1 MSSRI
6 YLIRHG
12 ETEWSLNQQHTGS
25 TEVLLTSNGE
35 KQAQRTAETFV
46 GDGKLIQPKRIKRIF
61 CSPRKRARQTLR
73 LLGLGDEDELSV
85 SGLTSSETPS
95 VKITELLR
103 EWDYGNYEGLTI
115 EEVRKLRRSRNLD
128 EVRPWNIWRD
138 GCEGG
143 E

>member
-46 GDGKLIQPKRIKRIF
+46 GDRKLIQPKRIKRM
-61 CSPRKRARQTLR
+61 
-73 LLGLGDEDELSV
+73 
-85 SGLTSSETPS
+85 
-95 VKITELLR
+95 
-103 EWDYGNYEGLTI
+103 
-115 EEVRKLRRSRNLD
+115 
-128 EVRPWNIWRD
+128 
-138 GCEGG
+138 
-143 E
+143 